1 MGCVCINISI
11 HFSEEPAFICL
22 WGRRVSVFSGE
33 QYLTPGLLR
42 SRAALGHMAHHGDP
56 FTTFAVVLEVCFL
69 QRASCVMENSM
80 SSMVI
85 PGCHTAVWWANR
97 GQSERARERGRKRKT
112 AWLLELLQGDYLCS
126 TFQFR
131 GPAGITPWEKSQT
144 NRKSGTHLWGP
155 HWFAACWKVVFGI
168 KGF

>member
-1 MGCVCINISI
+1 MCVSIFPSTSLKSQGSFACGGGGCQ
-11 HFSEEPAFICL
+11 FSQENHTWHLAC
-22 WGRRVSVFSGE
+22 
-33 QYLTPGLLR
+33 LR
-42 SRAALGHMAHHGDP
+42 SRAALGHMAQHGDP
-56 FTTFAVVLEVCFL
+56 FTTFAVVLEECFL
-69 QRASCVMENSM
+69 QPASCVMENSM
-80 SSMVI
+80 SSTVI

-97 GQSERARERGRKRKT
+97 GQSERGRERGRKRKT
-112 AWLLELLQGDYLCS
+112 AWPLELLQEDYLCS

-155 HWFAACWKVVFGI
+155 HWFVACWKVVFGI